1 MKLKSLFF
9 TLLLILSVTLSAK
22 PLTLVKNGKAASTI
36 VIADDASEVA
46 KTAAAE
52 LAKHLEQISGAELPI
67 VTESKNP
74 AGTKIYVGATKAA
87 AAAGVKSIEMIPSK
101 TLLPVTGYVHGG
113 CSPVGMK
120 KLFPTFI
127 DETAQLYDYI
137 CVSAGAIGTNI
148 AVNPDQLCQYLSA
161 SYADITLFY
170 R

>member
-1 MKLKSLFF
+1 MKNVK
-9 TLLLILSVTLSAK
+9 TNAVRLLGAAK
-22 PLTLVKNGKAASTI
+22 ISCEEKFYDVSDGRIDALAIAEKIGESPEQVFKTLVTYSNKKEYFVFVVPAVAELDLKKAAS
-36 VIADDASEVA
+36 
-46 KTAAAE
+46 
-52 LAKHLEQISGAELPI
+52 
-67 VTESKNP
+67 
-74 AGTKIYVGATKAA
+74 
-87 AAAGVKSIEMIPSK
+87 AAGVKSIEMIPSK

-161 SYADITLFY
+161 SYADITLFS
-170 R
+170 RSV